1 MLNIEDSALV
11 IIDIQDRLVQASKYG
26 EEVAQ
31 NMTKVAKAAQIL
43 GIPVVVT
50 EQYLHLLKKLMNLKM
65 QELNK

>member
-31 NMTKVAKAAQIL
+31 NMTKVAKAAK
-43 GIPVVVT
+43 VVKD
-50 EQYLHLLKKLMNLKM
+50 LKSSKP
-65 QELNK
+65 